1 MQTFKSFSEEKAV
14 KLTGGGKTVTLKP
27 GQNVSFTHHETGK
40 KVSGTFRKKK
50 MMGGRQYAH
59 VDMPDNTGMY
69 VPVHHINES
78 VNELNEES
86 EQVDEGKYNWDK
98 AHRGDMHNTL
108 GNRML
113 YKKSYRPVGQKSKAE
128 LRKEIEVALSK
139 NMQHKMKSEEVEHV
153 DENVQY
159 KADLPMMMKDLKAKK
174 KGSSDMRRE
183 YGSSWKK
190 LCNDCSNEH
199 GSNYTRQ
206 HLMSMAQKHMNE
218 EVEQVEES
226 GLSKKTLANY
236 ITKASSSTTDK
247 TLSAKKI
254 MNRYAGVHKADK
266 ALDTKMKS

>member
-27 GQNVSFTHHETGK
+27 GQSVSFKHHATGK
-40 KVSGTFRKKK
+40 TVTGTFKKKK

-59 VDMPDNTGMY
+59 VDMGNEGMY

-78 VNELNEES
+78 VNELDVES

-139 NMQHKMKSEEVEHV
+139 NIQHKMKSEEVE
-153 DENVQY
+153 
-159 KADLPMMMKDLKAKK
+159 
-174 KGSSDMRRE
+174 
-183 YGSSWKK
+183 
-190 LCNDCSNEH
+190 
-199 GSNYTRQ
+199 
-206 HLMSMAQKHMNE
+206 
-218 EVEQVEES
+218 QVEE
-226 GLSKKTLANY
+226 GIKEKIGGMIRRSKQKDSWAQSRRDVALNKAGDSYAAGKPRNAAHYLAYAERDRKKHNDP
-236 ITKASSSTTDK
+236 SSNPTGKYRIKVSD
-247 TLSAKKI
+247 
-254 MNRYAGVHKADK
+254 YD
-266 ALDTKMKS
+266 